1 MDREA
6 LVLASIK
13 DGGMLAPKETSSSNE
28 RGASEGDF
36 SRTVENPVWKPQA
49 KAQAMCVEMSGEI
62 LVNYR
67 EE

>member
-1 MDREA
+1 
-6 LVLASIK
+6 
-13 DGGMLAPKETSSSNE
+13 MLAPKETSSSNE

-49 KAQAMCVEMSGEI
+49 KAQAMCVGMSGEI